1 MNFCLK
7 FLKVLD
13 KQKVAAAR
21 DAIRNFSFGSGRQ
34 FHFSS
39 LALSS
44 RSTTMVVLEF
54 LAGVFTAQT
63 NLPPGYKLGIASIV
77 FQRGI
82 LLTGGGSA
90 KVEIFTTCS
99 CDCS

>member
-1 MNFCLK
+1 
-7 FLKVLD
+7 LD

-21 DAIRNFSFGSGRQ
+21 AAIPNFSSGSGQQ
-34 FHFSS
+34 FTLGSD
-39 LALSS
+39 
-44 RSTTMVVLEF
+44 STTMVVLEF

-63 NLPPGYKLGIASIV
+63 NIPPGYKQGIASIV

-82 LLTGGGSA
+82 LLTGGSST
-90 KVEIFTTCS
+90 KVDIFTTSS